1 MLDKLLP
8 IEKKYEDLRQ
18 QSMDP
23 EIISDQQKSIQI
35 NREVSSLQEIYDLI
49 QEYKVATQQIQEAKE
64 LIATESDVDML
75 DMAKEELKS
84 GEEHLESL
92 DQKIKIALL
101 PRDPNDEKNIFL
113 EIRPAAGGDEA

>member
-23 EIISDQQKSIQI
+23 EILSDQQKSIQI
-35 NREVSSLQEIYDLI
+35 NREISSLQEIYDLI
-49 QEYKVATQQIQEAKE
+49 QAYKTATQQIEEAQE
-64 LIATESDVDML
+64 LLATETDGDMVDM
-75 DMAKEELKS
+75 AREELKS
-84 GEEHLESL
+84 GEEKIENLK
-92 DQKIKIALL
+92 QKIKIALL
-101 PRDPNDEKNIFL
+101 PKDPNDDKNIFL

>member
-8 IEKKYEDLRQ
+8 IEKRYEDLRE

-23 EIISDQQKSIQI
+23 TIISDQQQSVAIS
-35 NREVSSLQEIYDLI
+35 RELSSLQDIYDLI
-49 QEYKVATQQIQEAKE
+49 QEYKVATQQVDDAKGMITSE
-64 LIATESDVDML
+64 TDADML

-84 GEEHLESL
+84 GEETLEVL